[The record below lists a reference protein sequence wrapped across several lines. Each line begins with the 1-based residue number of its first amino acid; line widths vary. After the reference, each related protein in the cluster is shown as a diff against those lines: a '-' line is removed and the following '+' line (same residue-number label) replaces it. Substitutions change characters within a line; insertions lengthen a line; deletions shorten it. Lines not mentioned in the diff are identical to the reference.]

1 VEPGPGGGGEQP
13 HLGVGQDPVTA
24 ERAAEQAGRHDGHA
38 LGVQAAAMDVGAMH
52 AQQPDRPGAKDAADD
67 LSFPADRL
75 QRPVQ
80 PVVVV
85 PCQPVGALS
94 RRRNQPALRA
104 ATCSAAA
111 WWLVG
116 RTPRPAPIGSIGDRT
131 STVRPP
137 GLAAGLEL
145 RGVIDQSAAG
155 FNSDGTRRRRR
166 RRVR

>member
-94 RRRNQPALRA
+94 RRRNQPALRP

-111 WWLVG
+111 WWLVRACWRACSARAARMVASRNSRERSG
-116 RTPRPAPIGSIGDRT
+116 GDWALCWASRSRSARSWRVDNLRT
-131 STVRPP
+131 ST
-137 GLAAGLEL
+137 
-145 RGVIDQSAAG
+145 
-155 FNSDGTRRRRR
+155 T
-166 RRVR
+166 